1 MASLTAYPHF
11 VDAERPAS
19 VVVTATRPDHPLPL
33 PGLMEPARAGAGRQ
47 GYTIESEEPMTLDD
61 GEPAQRLELTQGG
74 RRFMT
79 VLVVIDT
86 RWRPTGGAP
95 PDRWAAKQD
104 DMLRMARS
112 SGAEP

>member
-1 MASLTAYPHF
+1 
-11 VDAERPAS
+11 

-33 PGLMEPARAGAGRQ
+33 SGLVEQARAGAGRQ
-47 GYTIESEEPMTLDD
+47 GYIIESEEPMTLDD
-61 GEPAQRLELTQGG
+61 GEPAQRLELTHGG

-79 VLVVIDT
+79 VLVATDTGAFVI
-86 RWRPTGGAP
+86 TGGAP

-112 SGAEP
+112 FGAEP